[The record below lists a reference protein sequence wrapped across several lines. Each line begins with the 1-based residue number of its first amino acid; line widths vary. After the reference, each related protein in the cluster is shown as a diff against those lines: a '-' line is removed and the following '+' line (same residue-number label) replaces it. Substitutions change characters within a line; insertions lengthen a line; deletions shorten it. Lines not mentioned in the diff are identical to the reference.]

1 MSFKIGDRVI
11 SRGLYSR
18 MFGIGKIID
27 IQRNVAIVLFDN
39 NQATEGFHIAM
50 LKKQ

>member
-1 MSFKIGDRVI
+1 MSFKIGDRVV

-27 IQRNVAIVLFDN
+27 IQRNVAVVLFD
-39 NQATEGFHIAM
+39 NQATEGFHVAM